1 MPDQPENSRNQEH
14 GPLIDLPMGGL
25 LSELLASEGIDPAN
39 LIEAGAAPAST
50 GGCRIEPAPVRP
62 TSSPTA
68 APPAGGA
75 DPDAA
80 DPALWACA
88 DVAMPGL
95 FADLMHIDEAARDTR
110 AGEPI
115 SSSPSGLAMP
125 GLFSQLTSDEALDE
139 SPGHTSV
146 SAGIPPSEEATSTQL
161 PDAEVPGSA
170 PDELTAGPGRREL
183 DDLAVPKHHA
193 LLTDGDKPS
202 LAAADDGC
210 DSEPPSAAGPH
221 DQDFGELVLAAAPA
235 PDQAKPAV
243 PEEVAPPGE
252 GSEAPGKP
260 GIAGLAIP
268 ELYSL
273 LSAEIETGS
282 PSVDSFAVEP
292 KQVLSA
298 QEDAPPALP
307 EPGATTFAGLS
318 NQNAAPHPDVT
329 VDATFEEPSP
339 GLVNAGENRADDGIA
354 EEDAATEADLSP
366 DLHETLSPVAAIAG
380 AYRPSIGGPAA
391 GDGAGRQNELSALI
405 DQIDSEI
412 SASPMVF
419 SETQQTSDQDFE
431 RFVVFR
437 LGGNSYGLHMKLVR
451 EVEKAGRVTAVP
463 SAPSILRG
471 LINLRGEILPLI
483 DPRPLLGLDPAAWAG
498 GGGYLVVV
506 QAHGDGSPVAL
517 LVDEL
522 GGVAPVDPASV
533 QPVYRSNDLRD
544 VLTGHV
550 LGQAEHRGRSVLL
563 LDHRRLITDEALL
576 NAVEGSRMELEE
588 A

>member
-1 MPDQPENSRNQEH
+1 M
-14 GPLIDLPMGGL
+14 DLPMGGL
-25 LSELLASEGIDPAN
+25 LSELLASEGINPAN

-50 GGCRIEPAPVRP
+50 GGSRIEPAPVPP
-62 TSSPTA
+62 TSPSTA
-68 APPAGGA
+68 APPASGV

-110 AGEPI
+110 AGELI

-125 GLFSQLTSDEALDE
+125 GLFSQLTSEEAVDE
-139 SPGHTSV
+139 SPGHTSI
-146 SAGIPPSEEATSTQL
+146 SAGIPPSEEATRTQL

-170 PDELTAGPGRREL
+170 PDELIAGPGRREL
-183 DDLAVPKHHA
+183 DDLAVPELHA
-193 LLTDGDKPS
+193 LLTDGDEPS
-202 LAAADDGC
+202 LAAAEPG
-210 DSEPPSAAGPH
+210 SELEPPPPAGPH
-221 DQDFGELVLAAAPA
+221 DQDFGEPVLTAA
-235 PDQAKPAV
+235 
-243 PEEVAPPGE
+243 PGE
-252 GSEAPGKP
+252 GSEASGKP
-260 GIAGLAIP
+260 GIASLAIP

-282 PSVDSFAVEP
+282 PSMDSLVAEP
-292 KQVLSA
+292 RQVLSV

-307 EPGATTFAGLS
+307 EPGATIFADLS
-318 NQNAAPHPDVT
+318 NQNAAPHPDAT
-329 VDATFEEPSP
+329 VDAPFEEPFA
-339 GLVNAGENRADDGIA
+339 GLVNADENRADDGIA
-354 EEDAATEADLSP
+354 EEDAAPEAGLSP
-366 DLHETLSPVAAIAG
+366 DLHEALSPAAAMAG
-380 AYRPSIGGPAA
+380 AYRESIGVPAA
-391 GDGAGRQNELSALI
+391 GDGPGRKNELSALI

-412 SASPMVF
+412 SAAPLVS
-419 SETQQTSDQDFE
+419 SETPQTSDQDFE

-576 NAVEGSRMELEE
+576 SAVEGSRMELEE
-588 A
+588 AGR

>member
-1 MPDQPENSRNQEH
+1 M
-14 GPLIDLPMGGL
+14 DLPMGGL

-50 GGCRIEPAPVRP
+50 GGCRNEPAPVRP
-62 TSSPTA
+62 TSASAA
-68 APPAGGA
+68 APPASGA

-125 GLFSQLTSDEALDE
+125 GLFSQLTSEEVLDE

-146 SAGIPPSEEATSTQL
+146 SAGIPPSEEATCTQV

-170 PDELTAGPGRREL
+170 PDELIAGPGRREL
-183 DDLAVPKHHA
+183 DDLAVPELHA
-193 LLTDGDKPS
+193 LLTEGNEPW
-202 LAAADDGC
+202 LAAADHAC
-210 DSEPPSAAGPH
+210 DSEPSSAAGPH
-221 DQDFGELVLAAAPA
+221 DQDFGELVLTAAPA
-235 PDQAKPAV
+235 PGQAKPAV
-243 PEEVAPPGE
+243 PEEVAPPGG
-252 GSEAPGKP
+252 GSEASGNP
-260 GIAGLAIP
+260 GIASLAIP

-282 PSVDSFAVEP
+282 PSMDSLAVEP

-307 EPGATTFAGLS
+307 EPGVATFADPS
-318 NQNAAPHPDVT
+318 NQNAAPHPGAT
-329 VDATFEEPSP
+329 VDATFEEPSA
-339 GLVNAGENRADDGIA
+339 GLVNANENRADDGIA
-354 EEDAATEADLSP
+354 EEDAAPEAYISP
-366 DLHETLSPVAAIAG
+366 DLHEALSPAAAIAG

-391 GDGAGRQNELSALI
+391 GDGSARQNELSALI

-412 SASPMVF
+412 SAAPLVS
-419 SETQQTSDQDFE
+419 SGTQQTSDQDFE

-483 DPRPLLGLDPAAWAG
+483 DPRPLLGLDPAAWA

-588 A
+588 AGR

>member
-1 MPDQPENSRNQEH
+1 M
-14 GPLIDLPMGGL
+14 DLPMGGL

-62 TSSPTA
+62 TSPPTA

-95 FADLMHIDEAARDTR
+95 FADLMHIDEAARDAR
-110 AGEPI
+110 AGEPF

-170 PDELTAGPGRREL
+170 PDELIAGPGRPEL
-183 DDLAVPKHHA
+183 NDSAVPELYA
-193 LLTDGDKPS
+193 LLTDGAEPS
-202 LAAADDGC
+202 LAAADHGC
-210 DSEPPSAAGPH
+210 DSEPSSAAGPH
-221 DQDFGELVLAAAPA
+221 DQDFGELVLTAAPA
-235 PDQAKPAV
+235 PGQAKPAV

-252 GSEAPGKP
+252 GSEASGKP
-260 GIAGLAIP
+260 GIASLAIP

-282 PSVDSFAVEP
+282 PSMDSLAVEP
-292 KQVLSA
+292 KQVVPA
-298 QEDAPPALP
+298 QQDAQPVLP
-307 EPGATTFAGLS
+307 EPGATAMAGLS
-318 NQNAAPHPDVT
+318 GESAAAHPVET
-329 VDATFEEPSP
+329 VDAAFEQPAA
-339 GLVNAGENRADDGIA
+339 GLPAAGEFRAENVIA
-354 EEDAATEADLSP
+354 EEDAAPEAGLSP
-366 DLHETLSPVAAIAG
+366 DPHEALSPAAMIAG

-391 GDGAGRQNELSALI
+391 GDGPGSQNELSALI

-412 SASPMVF
+412 SASPMVS

-437 LGGNSYGLHMKLVR
+437 LAGNSYGLHMKLVR

-498 GGGYLVVV
+498 GGGGYLVVV
-506 QAHGDGSPVAL
+506 QARGDGSPVAL

-588 A
+588 AGR